1 MLFAHSCIRMVH
13 VTLQVQYIPYSREGV
28 GFFFLAV
35 LNYLNMTEGNIHL
48 TQ

>member
-28 GFFFLAV
+28 GFFFGCSELFK
-35 LNYLNMTEGNIHL
+35 HD
-48 TQ
+48 